1 MTVAEIVEVNLRD
14 LAKNWG
20 VRHLA
25 VLRNFFLTAGRLGM
39 FSLGIFYSLV
49 GRDLFEV
56 SSMSRVWMICSI

>member
-25 VLRNFFLTAGRLGM
+25 VFSDFFLTAGHLGM
-39 FSLGIFYSLV
+39 FWLGIFYSEV
-49 GRDLFEV
+49 FCFKGGLFL
-56 SSMSRVWMICSI
+56 